1 MVKWCLEW
9 LHEASAACVSWTS
22 YPTDDSLR
30 PASEQIVFFSFFHF
44 HLLIW
49 FFSSVTELCIGCW
62 RTHAKTELNL
72 VRMVNWQN
80 ICSEY
85 VNWDPLLNLGDR
97 LFLFVRMERASRISM
112 FTENCIL
119 KSRSL
124 YHIQPTAIS
133 HSKQNTEWEWF
144 LKEVSVAIGSLFI
157 VISILYE

>member
-1 MVKWCLEW
+1 MVSRMITRGQCCLCQLDLIPYGRFTSAGKRTNCFFLFFPFPSFNLIFFLRYRTLHW
-9 LHEASAACVSWTS
+9 LLARAH
-22 YPTDDSLR
+22 
-30 PASEQIVFFSFFHF
+30 
-44 HLLIW
+44 
-49 FFSSVTELCIGCW
+49 
-62 RTHAKTELNL
+62 THAKTELNL

-85 VNWDPLLNLGDR
+85 VNRDPLLNLGDR

-133 HSKQNTEWEWF
+133 HSKQKHRMRVV